1 MSISLEFIESCENPS
16 MCGPW
21 CLFPL
26 TIFLFV
32 AIVIILG
39 FAERRIVDWY
49 TTLTQI
55 KKHLDE
61 DEVQQ
66 FD

>member
-1 MSISLEFIESCENPS
+1 MSISLDFIESCENPG

-26 TIFLFV
+26 TIILFV
-32 AIVIILG
+32 AIVVILG

-49 TTLTQI
+49 TIIQI
-55 KKHLDE
+55 KKRLE
-61 DEVQQ
+61 ENEVQQ

>member
-1 MSISLEFIESCENPS
+1 MSISLEFIESCENPG

-26 TIFLFV
+26 TIILFV

-49 TTLTQI
+49 TIIQI
-55 KKHLDE
+55 KKHLE
-61 DEVQQ
+61 EKEVQQ

>member
-1 MSISLEFIESCENPS
+1 MTVSLEFIESCENPG

-39 FAERRIVDWY
+39 FGERRIVDWY
-49 TTLTQI
+49 TIIQI
-55 KKHLDE
+55 KKRLE
-61 DEVQQ
+61 ENEVQQ

>member
-1 MSISLEFIESCENPS
+1 MAISLEFIESCENPG

-49 TTLTQI
+49 TIIQI
-55 KKHLDE
+55 KKHLE
-61 DEVQQ
+61 ENEVQQ

>member
-1 MSISLEFIESCENPS
+1 MTISLEFIESCENS
-16 MCGPW
+16 GMCGPW

-49 TTLTQI
+49 TIIQI
-55 KKHLDE
+55 KKRLDE

>member
-1 MSISLEFIESCENPS
+1 MTVSLEFIESCENPG

-49 TTLTQI
+49 LFSYF
-55 KKHLDE
+55 L
-61 DEVQQ
+61 
-66 FD
+66 

>member
-1 MSISLEFIESCENPS
+1 MSISLDFIESCENPG

-26 TIFLFV
+26 TVILFV
-32 AIVIILG
+32 AIVVILG

-49 TTLTQI
+49 TIIQI
-55 KKHLDE
+55 KKHLE
-61 DEVQQ
+61 ENEVQQ

>member
-1 MSISLEFIESCENPS
+1 MTISLEFIESCENPG

-49 TTLTQI
+49 TIIQI
-55 KKHLDE
+55 KKRLDE

>member
-1 MSISLEFIESCENPS
+1 MTISLDFIESCENPG

-32 AIVIILG
+32 AIVVILG

-49 TTLTQI
+49 TIIQI
-55 KKHLDE
+55 KKHLE
-61 DEVQQ
+61 ENEVQQ
-66 FD
+66 FN

>member
-1 MSISLEFIESCENPS
+1 MTISLEFIESCENPG

-32 AIVIILG
+32 AIVVIRG

-49 TTLTQI
+49 TIIQI
-55 KKHLDE
+55 KKHLE
-61 DEVQQ
+61 ENEVQQ